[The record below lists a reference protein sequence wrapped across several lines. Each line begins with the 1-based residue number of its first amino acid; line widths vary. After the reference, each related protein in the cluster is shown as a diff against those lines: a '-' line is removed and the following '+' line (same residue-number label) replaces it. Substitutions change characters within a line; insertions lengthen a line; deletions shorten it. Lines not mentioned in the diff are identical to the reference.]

1 MTHEFSVRS
10 AWKEAWASYV
20 RNFTFIFQFTIA
32 STILL
37 GLADWLSSGKNGQAG
52 LMPVSIALSVYVQA
66 SAAYLALRAA
76 RDESLAWDNV
86 WVPFEK
92 VWRYFAA
99 SLASAVVVIL
109 PAFVVL
115 VASAALLIGSG
126 MNFFAGNPEAFFQML
141 VTRGPVL
148 GLIMLAAVAVA
159 VALSIRLAFSATFA
173 IDRKTGPIDS
183 IKASYRATAG
193 SFGKVFLVLA
203 STIFA
208 IILGMLAFFV
218 GIIVA
223 VPVAMIVMA
232 RTYVALVPAPQQE
245 GNAHEVTPESHV

>member
-1 MTHEFSVRS
+1 
-10 AWKEAWASYV
+10 V

-37 GLADWLSSGKNGQAG
+37 GMADWLSSGKNGQAG

-76 RDESLAWDNV
+76 RGEPLAWDHV

-99 SLASAVVVIL
+99 SLASAAVVIL
-109 PAFVVL
+109 PSFLVL
-115 VASAALLIGSG
+115 AASVGLLIGRG
-126 MNFFAGNPEAFFQML
+126 MNVRGLSPEEILQI
-141 VTRGPVL
+141 VITRGPVL
-148 GLIMLAAVAVA
+148 GLIMLVVIAVA

-173 IDRKTGPIDS
+173 IDRKTGPIES
-183 IKASYRATAG
+183 IKTSYRATAG
-193 SFGKVFLVLA
+193 SFGAVFLVLA
-203 STIFA
+203 TTVLA
-208 IILGMLAFFV
+208 IILGTLAFFV
-218 GIIVA
+218 GIIIA

-232 RTYVALVPAPQQE
+232 RTYVALTPRAAADAVSR
-245 GNAHEVTPESHV
+245 EVTPESHV